1 MQRLCNIHLFITS
14 RIPSGFPDICTILVE
29 PSDAVLTLIHHYKT
43 STSTPCIGS
52 KLALKSLIAAI
63 VSTSS
68 QFYAFYQ
75 RVYGLRE
82 KMGRSIHQVSMAI
95 LVAASLSHSHWTGQ
109 CDLLK
114 HTPLQILPMIGTGYE
129 FPMLY
134 PPKTEGNSST
144 PQFHLYALEE
154 FAGGR
159 GISILTTPERI
170 EAFGNLPSLAP
181 DPNESWSTIYEER
194 EIPGK
199 GRGLIAKKTLH
210 RGDTIFSNTPIL
222 LLDDDLPDRPKWS
235 RAAVGGLP
243 VPTQK
248 LFWELCRPDGSDLV
262 MGRIDVNVFD
272 VEIGGTSF
280 AALFPEIAVSQVERP
295 TMRKLTNNPFSE

>member
-1 MQRLCNIHLFITS
+1 
-14 RIPSGFPDICTILVE
+14 
-29 PSDAVLTLIHHYKT
+29 
-43 STSTPCIGS
+43 
-52 KLALKSLIAAI
+52 
-63 VSTSS
+63 
-68 QFYAFYQ
+68 
-75 RVYGLRE
+75 
-82 KMGRSIHQVSMAI
+82 MGRSIKVTMAM
-95 LVAASLSHSHWTGQ
+95 LMAASLSHAHWTGQ

-114 HTPLQILPMIGTGYE
+114 QTPLQILPMIGRGNE
-129 FPMLY
+129 LPMLY
-134 PPKTEGNSST
+134 PETEGNSST

-170 EAFGNLPSLAP
+170 EAFGNLPSLARG
-181 DPNESWSTIYEER
+181 PNEFWSNIYEER

-222 LLDDDLPDRPKWS
+222 ILDDDLPDRPKWS

-243 VPTQK
+243 VATQK
-248 LFWELCRPDGSDLV
+248 LFWELCRPDKSDLV

-272 VEIGGTSF
+272 VEIGGGSF
-280 AALFPEIAVSQVERP
+280 AALFPEIAVRRFEILDYAHVY
-295 TMRKLTNNPFSE
+295 